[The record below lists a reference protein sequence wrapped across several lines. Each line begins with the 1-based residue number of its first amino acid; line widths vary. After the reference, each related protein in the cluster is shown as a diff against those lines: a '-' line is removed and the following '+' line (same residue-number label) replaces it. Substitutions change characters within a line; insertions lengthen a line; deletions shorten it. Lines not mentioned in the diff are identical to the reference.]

1 MIIGGELVQDSP
13 QKRAVLIEHL
23 LSAMA
28 LANELGDGNAIHLIE
43 RAIAEVELHLI
54 KTTEPKSQDQPKSD

>member
-28 LANELGDGNAIHLIE
+28 LANKLRDGNAIHLIE
-43 RAIAEVELHLI
+43 GAIAEVELHRI
-54 KTTEPKSQDQPKSD
+54 KTTEPR